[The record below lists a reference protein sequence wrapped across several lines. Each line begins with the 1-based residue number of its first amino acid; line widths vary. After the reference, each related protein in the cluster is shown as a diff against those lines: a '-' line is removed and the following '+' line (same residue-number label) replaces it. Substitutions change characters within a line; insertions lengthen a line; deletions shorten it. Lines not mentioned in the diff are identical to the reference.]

1 MSKIKNPLDLYKHLD
16 KSNCRRCHF
25 PSCMAFAVAV
35 IQGNKKLTDCP
46 TLAKEKITEL
56 SGEIVQRK
64 SLESEQ
70 DKILTDLRKRLANK
84 NLADIA
90 RKQELPFQDEM
101 VGVNCLGKYFWID
114 ATGDMISECHK
125 NMWVQL
131 PVLYYLL
138 NSKGVEPVGRWI
150 AFNAAKDAGEWSQFF
165 SHRCENE
172 MRRLADTHT
181 DLFFEILDMFGTKT
195 DKDVNDADYTFIL
208 HPLPNT
214 PFLINY
220 WKPEESFGSKLNIL
234 FDETVTDHINV
245 QSIYSLGRGLV
256 EMFGQFI
263 VKHNRDGK
271 LF

>member
-1 MSKIKNPLDLYKHLD
+1 
-16 KSNCRRCHF
+16 
-25 PSCMAFAVAV
+25 MAFAVAV
-35 IQGNKKLTDCP
+35 IQGKKKLTDCP
-46 TLAKEKITEL
+46 TLAKEKIAEL

-70 DKILTDLRKRLANK
+70 EKILTDLRKKLAHK
-84 NLADIA
+84 SLADIA
-90 RKQELPFQDEM
+90 RKLELPFQDEM
-101 VGVNCLGKYFWID
+101 AGVNCLGKYFWID
-114 ATGDMISECHK
+114 ATSDMISECHK

-138 NSKGVEPVGRWI
+138 NSKGIRPVGRWI
-150 AFNAAKDAGEWSQFF
+150 AFNGIKDAGEWSQFF

-181 DLFFEILDMFGTKT
+181 NLFFEILGMFGKKT
-195 DKDVNDADYTFIL
+195 NQDVVDADYSFIL
-208 HPLPNT
+208 YPLPNV

-220 WKPEESFGSKLNIL
+220 WKPEDSFESKLNIL
-234 FDETVTDHINV
+234 FDETVTYHIND

-256 EMFGQFI
+256 EMFGQLI
-263 VKHNRDGK
+263 VKHTRDGK